1 MKNKKIEKLSKVLTL
16 ILAGILI
23 GVTANINAQSGANP
37 TVAPTGGNASAP
49 INSSSTAQWKAG
61 ALALGKSSNPGA
73 GLTLDVNGSA
83 IINTLGVINL
93 MVATGTPT
101 AGKVLGS
108 VDSLGTVGWT
118 TLAAQD
124 IPTATT
130 AVLETYQ
137 FKWPCPP
144 KIMNQSD
151 NTVYLPN
158 FTATGVVGDAKDSNC
173 GEGRLFADNSGS
185 NQDITSLDA
194 FCQSVGYRA
203 YMSATFYSFDSPGN
217 NKVIKFEPASVQVSK
232 FRFFP
237 ANASGNNHIAS
248 NITCQRIVTKA
259 LVTPD
264 LR

>member
-16 ILAGILI
+16 ILAGVLI
-23 GVTANINAQSGANP
+23 GVTANINAQSWANP

-49 INSSSTAQWKAG
+49 INSSSVSQWKSG
-61 ALALGKSSNPGA
+61 KLALGKSSDPSA

-83 IINTLGVINL
+83 LINTLGVISL
-93 MVATGTPT
+93 MVATGTP
-101 AGKVLGS
+101 AVGKVLGS
-108 VDSLGTVGWT
+108 VDGLGTVGWT
-118 TLAAQD
+118 TLSAQD

-130 AVLETYQ
+130 AVLETFQ

-144 KIMNQSD
+144 KIMKSD
-151 NTVYLPN
+151 NTEYLPT
-158 FTATGVVGDAKDSNC
+158 FTTIVGDAKDSNC
-173 GEGRLFADNSGS
+173 GEGRLFADNTGTT
-185 NQDITSLDA
+185 QDISSLDA

-217 NKVIKFEPASVQVSK
+217 NKVIKFEPASTYPSK

-237 ANASGNNHIAS
+237 ASDSGNNHIAS

-264 LR
+264 LRQP